1 MTDRGPLRRGVLE
14 GFARLHRTHF
24 ARYSIISV
32 DPPIFHVQPSLDML
46 VDDLLPSYHVLFS
59 ALRGR
64 KAYCLLRHSC
74 ALTPAVFDWIH
85 QLERRTRQQFPD
97 IELIHLCN
105 RPGQAE
111 LFHARGGRAIFC
123 NVNCFV
129 DESVFRPLPSVE
141 KRFDA
146 VYNARLDKV
155 KRHFLARE
163 IASLALIYNPTD
175 VGLEYI
181 RETQR
186 QFSYARFFNHSD
198 SGEYRILRPEEINES
213 LNACRVGL
221 CLSEHEGPMSAS
233 VEYLLSGLPIVTTPS
248 LGGRDVFFEESFV
261 VTVAPEP
268 GAIKE
273 SVREL
278 IGRKVR
284 PGIPREATLAKFS
297 AHRQA
302 FVALVQE
309 IYDQHD
315 IKRRFADEWPRV
327 FFHRMLANQSHFD
340 TITKLGHARRESHQ
354 GHNPDE

>member
-1 MTDRGPLRRGVLE
+1 MTDRDSVRRGVLE

-24 ARYSIISV
+24 AHYSIISV
-32 DPPIFHVQPSLDML
+32 DPPIFHVQPNLDM
-46 VDDLLPSYHVLFS
+46 VDHFLPSYQVLFS

-64 KAYCLLRHSC
+64 KAYCLFRHSC
-74 ALTPAVFDWIH
+74 ALTPAVFDWVQ

-105 RPGQAE
+105 KPGQAE
-111 LFHARGGRAIFC
+111 QFRARGGRAILC
-123 NVNCFV
+123 NSNCFV

-146 VYNARLDKV
+146 VYNARFDIV

-163 IASLALIYNPTD
+163 VDSLALIYNPTGE
-175 VGLEYI
+175 GLEYI
-181 RETQR
+181 RNTQQ
-186 QFSYARFFNHSD
+186 QFSNAHFFNHSD
-198 SGEYRILRPEEINES
+198 SGDYRILRPEEINES

-248 LGGRDVFFEESFV
+248 PGGRDLFFEESFV

-284 PGIPREATLAKFS
+284 PEIPREATLAKFR

-340 TITKLGHARRESHQ
+340 TITKLTHADPASHP
-354 GHNPDE
+354 GPDSAL